1 MTRFIGAIFVFG
13 ACVYIGFMKS
23 VRMRRREKW
32 LLNMRAFLNMLD
44 IQIQFSSDRLERCI
58 KTADKHTDLGE
69 FLSYIAEHISFDGIQ
84 KAWIDSVRL
93 NTAYLENGDKEV
105 LYGLGAWL
113 GMTDRENQYKN
124 ICCTKE
130 LIDKQY
136 EQARTARER
145 TARLYES
152 GGVLVGAFAVLM
164 LI

>member
-1 MTRFIGAIFVFG
+1 MTKFIGAIFVFG

-23 VRMRRREKW
+23 IRMRRRERW

-58 KTADKHTDLGE
+58 KTADKHTDLGG
-69 FLSYIAEHISFDGIQ
+69 FLSYIAEHISVDGIQ
-84 KAWIDSVRL
+84 KAWVDSVRL
-93 NTAYLENGDKEV
+93 NTAYLEESDKEV

-136 EQARTARER
+136 EQARTLRER

-152 GGVLVGAFAVLM
+152 GGALVGAFAVLM